1 MTRLLVLTETSM
13 GSPDRTDCSNLPI
26 KEKNY
31 NNESFYKMY
40 RRNSGKMT
48 GEFSI
53 EKCLGDFVFYLAHCH
68 KTFVTRLSNKLEC
81 LFVST
86 LAA

>member
-1 MTRLLVLTETSM
+1 MNTD
-13 GSPDRTDCSNLPI
+13 PDDQAPGPDQDLDGESNLPI

-53 EKCLGDFVFYLAHCH
+53 EKCLGDFVFYLAQCH
-68 KTFVTRLSNKLEC
+68 KTFITRLSSKLEC
-81 LFVST
+81 FSVAA